1 MNTTKL
7 ARWVATGALGFV
19 IGGVPSVA
27 HAQDRRPALVIE
39 RTGLKA
45 KTGPEAID
53 NFTPRVEA
61 FYDGGECR
69 VRDNAPMAA
78 RIVSIGY
85 PTQRE
90 ALTTISLWFDEEG
103 EILRYIEVRRRATL
117 RGPDLDSL
125 IEASSRAPMTTI
137 QLEVK
142 ENRALAVN
150 SGGDGPLEGVTG
162 KIEEF
167 DEGAAFR
174 YLRDRL
180 EQVRR
185 ACLGG

>member
-1 MNTTKL
+1 MMTTKL
-7 ARWVATGALGFV
+7 TRWAVTAALALA
-19 IGGVPSVA
+19 IGGVPA
-27 HAQDRRPALVIE
+27 TLHAQDRRPALVIE
-39 RTGLKA
+39 PTGLKP
-45 KTGPEAID
+45 KTGHEAID

-61 FYDGGECR
+61 FYEGGECR

-85 PTQRE
+85 PTQDA
-90 ALTTISLWFDEEG
+90 ALTKISLWFDEEG
-103 EILRYIEVRRRATL
+103 EIVRYIEVRMRAVL

-125 IEASSRAPMTTI
+125 IEASSRAPTTTI
-137 QLEVK
+137 QLEV
-142 ENRALAVN
+142 NADRALAVN
-150 SGGDGPLEGVTG
+150 TGGDGPVEGVTG

-167 DEGAAFR
+167 DEGAPFQ

-185 ACLGG
+185 TCLGG